1 MQDPVRYYI
10 TKRGE
15 ESTVRSVKVAR
26 RRAKIPWRRAPTRP
40 PSRRRQND
48 LFLAPAKAV
57 ERLVKGAIRGR
68 SSQRSGEHLANV
80 ASAIQASWKSQAH
93 PAESPNGIR

>member
-15 ESTVRSVKVAR
+15 ESTVRSVKVAQS
-26 RRAKIPWRRAPTRP
+26 APEGEDPMAPSADTTAESKAPERP
-40 PSRRRQND
+40 VP
-48 LFLAPAKAV
+48 APAKAV

-68 SSQRSGEHLANV
+68 SSQR
-80 ASAIQASWKSQAH
+80 
-93 PAESPNGIR
+93 

>member
-15 ESTVRSVKVAR
+15 EPTVRSVKVAQSSPEDEDR
-26 RRAKIPWRRAPTRP
+26 VSPSADAAAEPKAPKRP
-40 PSRRRQND
+40 TP
-48 LFLAPAKAV
+48 APAKAV

-68 SSQRSGEHLANV
+68 KL
-80 ASAIQASWKSQAH
+80 
-93 PAESPNGIR
+93 

>member
-15 ESTVRSVKVAR
+15 EPTVHSVKVAR
-26 RRAKIPWRRAPTRP
+26 SAPEGEDRVAPSADSTAESKAPERP
-40 PSRRRQND
+40 VP
-48 LFLAPAKAV
+48 APARAV

-68 SSQRSGEHLANV
+68 SSQH
-80 ASAIQASWKSQAH
+80 
-93 PAESPNGIR
+93 

>member
-15 ESTVRSVKVAR
+15 EPTVRSVKVAQS
-26 RRAKIPWRRAPTRP
+26 APESEDRVAPSTDATEPNAPERP
-40 PSRRRQND
+40 TP
-48 LFLAPAKAV
+48 APARAV

-68 SSQRSGEHLANV
+68 
-80 ASAIQASWKSQAH
+80 K
-93 PAESPNGIR
+93 P

>member
-15 ESTVRSVKVAR
+15 EPTVRSVKVAQS
-26 RRAKIPWRRAPTRP
+26 APEGEDRVAPSADTTAESKAPERP
-40 PSRRRQND
+40 VP
-48 LFLAPAKAV
+48 APAKAV

-68 SSQRSGEHLANV
+68 SSQR
-80 ASAIQASWKSQAH
+80 
-93 PAESPNGIR
+93 

>member
-15 ESTVRSVKVAR
+15 EPTVRSVKVAQS
-26 RRAKIPWRRAPTRP
+26 APEGEDRVAPSDEASTEPNAPKRP
-40 PSRRRQND
+40 AS
-48 LFLAPAKAV
+48 APVKAV

-68 SSQRSGEHLANV
+68 TR
-80 ASAIQASWKSQAH
+80 
-93 PAESPNGIR
+93 

>member
-15 ESTVRSVKVAR
+15 KPTVRSVKVAQS
-26 RRAKIPWRRAPTRP
+26 APEGEDRVVPSADAAAEPKMPKRP
-40 PSRRRQND
+40 APG
-48 LFLAPAKAV
+48 PAKAV

-68 SSQRSGEHLANV
+68 
-80 ASAIQASWKSQAH
+80 K
-93 PAESPNGIR
+93 P